1 MMNMDLG
8 STATGKARVL
18 LVEDHPLF
26 REGLA
31 FLINQQPDL
40 QVCGMADNL
49 ADGLVLVRSA
59 GAQILILDITLKG
72 PSGLELIKEIFA
84 QGVEVPILV
93 LSGHEEALYAERVLR
108 AGAKGYISKDE
119 SPEHVVAAIRR
130 VLQGETY
137 LSPQMTAKI
146 VRTFSRGPS
155 HIAGIA
161 SLTDRELEVFE
172 LIGRGRTTRE
182 IGARLHLGSS
192 TVETYRARIK
202 TKLSLE
208 NATQLSHEAVRWVQS
223 SHESATPNPSAY

>member
-8 STATGKARVL
+8 SSATGKARVL

-31 FLINQQPDL
+31 FLINQQPDM

-93 LSGHEEALYAERVLR
+93 LSGHEETLYAERVLR

-119 SPEHVVAAIRR
+119 SPDHVVAAIRH
-130 VLQGETY
+130 VLEGDTY

-146 VRTFSRGPS
+146 VRTFSRAPT

-202 TKLSLE
+202 TKLNLE

-223 SHESATPNPSAY
+223 NHESTAPNPAAY

>member
-8 STATGKARVL
+8 SAPNGKARVL

-59 GAQILILDITLKG
+59 AAQILILDITLKG

-93 LSGHEEALYAERVLR
+93 LSGHEETLYAERVLR